1 MLSRCVM
8 NYTTTIPAFLV
19 EQTRT
24 TAAKRGITASDIVT
38 EALARY
44 FGINASGPVV
54 KATLKAAELMENDGS
69 DPAALMESLTG
80 REGG

>member
-1 MLSRCVM
+1 M

-19 EQTRT
+19 ERTRT
-24 TAAKRGITASDIVT
+24 TAAKRGINASDIVT

-54 KATLKAAELMENDGS
+54 KAALKATKLMEIDGT
-69 DPAALMESLTG
+69 DPAVLMKSLTRG
-80 REGG
+80 EGG